1 MLIEIFFSVIL
12 SIVINMILEGWRY
25 DKMIEYDRLKIDN
38 ELEEYRHNEIRNK
51 LRDLDKRIRM
61 LESNNDE

>member
-12 SIVINMILEGWRY
+12 SIVINMILEGRRY
-25 DKMIEYDRLKIDN
+25 DKMVEYDRLKN
-38 ELEEYRHNEIRNK
+38 NEIRNK

-61 LESNNDE
+61 LEGNNDE

>member
-61 LESNNDE
+61 LEGNNDE

>member
-12 SIVINMILEGWRY
+12 SIVINMILEGRRY
-25 DKMIEYDRLKIDN
+25 DKMIEYDRLKND
-38 ELEEYRHNEIRNK
+38 K

-61 LESNNDE
+61 LEGNNDE

>member
-12 SIVINMILEGWRY
+12 SIVINMILEGRRY
-25 DKMIEYDRLKIDN
+25 DKMIEYDRLKN
-38 ELEEYRHNEIRNK
+38 NEIRDK

-61 LESNNDE
+61 LEGNNDE